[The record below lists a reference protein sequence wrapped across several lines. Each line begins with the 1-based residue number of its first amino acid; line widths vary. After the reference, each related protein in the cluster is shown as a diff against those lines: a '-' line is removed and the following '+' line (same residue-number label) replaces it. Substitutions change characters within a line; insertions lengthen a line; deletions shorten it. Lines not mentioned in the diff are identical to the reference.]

1 MIFSD
6 GDICDRLTIELNKSD
21 YFKRLWEELYWINAA
36 IWEQESNIKQGKLD
50 NNPTKAG
57 LAIIQIRK
65 KSMKRIEIKNKITRY
80 FHDHPEMKV
89 DYLTKDVNE
98 KE

>member
-36 IWEQESNIKQGKLD
+36 IWIEETEIKEGKLD
-50 NNPTKAG
+50 DDHERAG
-57 LAIIQIRK
+57 KAIIEIRK
-65 KSMKRIEIKNKITRY
+65 KSIKRIEIKNKITRY
-80 FHDHPEMKV
+80 FHDTQETKV
-89 DYLTKDVNE
+89 DYLTKDNNE
-98 KE
+98 